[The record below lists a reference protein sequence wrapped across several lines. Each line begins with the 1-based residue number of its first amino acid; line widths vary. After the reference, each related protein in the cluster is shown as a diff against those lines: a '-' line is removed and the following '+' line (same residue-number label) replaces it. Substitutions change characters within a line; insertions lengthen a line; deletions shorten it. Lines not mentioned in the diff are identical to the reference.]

1 MISPSRVARA
11 LLISL
16 PLAASAYGVSKLN
29 MFGLEGMSDRLADG
43 VFQRITAPNYGTDR
57 KGQQAVSV
65 VYLDESAVD
74 NLKGFGW
81 NRFPPTYDQQW
92 TMLDDI
98 LQAGGAP
105 PASVFV
111 DFVYLG
117 QGGPAEGFETF
128 RNGVAAATRA
138 DAWKGVKACTADPLM
153 RISCIVAA
161 GGTPMI
167 FARPAADDLDLFTD
181 VQKALD
187 EVSVLSPALVR
198 AEAYPIITRYPDMP
212 PAKAAALGV
221 HGFDVSP
228 AAAMYVAYCLRHDG
242 CGVKVLKDLAVA
254 GREAIK
260 GKPVI
265 TPDVGKVFDYPLDVV
280 WGSRPDPDYLRI
292 TKAVSGQPPACR
304 GKSSGFIGR
313 FW

>member
-1 MISPSRVARA
+1 
-11 LLISL
+11 
-16 PLAASAYGVSKLN
+16 
-29 MFGLEGMSDRLADG
+29 
-43 VFQRITAPNYGTDR
+43 
-57 KGQQAVSV
+57 
-65 VYLDESAVD
+65 
-74 NLKGFGW
+74 
-81 NRFPPTYDQQW
+81 
-92 TMLDDI
+92 
-98 LQAGGAP
+98 
-105 PASVFV
+105 
-111 DFVYLG
+111 
-117 QGGPAEGFETF
+117 
-128 RNGVAAATRA
+128 
-138 DAWKGVKACTADPLM
+138 M
-153 RISCIVAA
+153 RSSGIGSA

-221 HGFDVSP
+221 HGFAVSP

-242 CGVKVLKDLAVA
+242 CGVKVLKDLAGA

-292 TKAVSGQPPACR
+292 TKAVAGQPPACR
-304 GKSSGFIGR
+304 GKSSGVIGR
-313 FW
+313 FWEQFQAARGPGSGHRQECPYQLSLGYDRMVAGVGLQSEDLQTLLAGRMVMVGGQFRASNDWVDSPVHGQAPGVYFHAMA